1 MQLHHGQLHHVRGSA
16 LAHAAECLPLR
27 THTLGVLTGVNAVQA
42 AAPVE
47 QRGHVLVL
55 PAALEDLNGS
65 RGGKMTCLAGIKIK
79 Q

>member
-27 THTLGVLTGVNAVQA
+27 THTLGVVMGADSVQVA
-42 AAPVE
+42 PPVE
-47 QRGHVLVL
+47 QRHHVLVL
-55 PAALEDLNGS
+55 PAALEDLNGG
-65 RGGKMTCLAGIKIK
+65 RGGKMTCRAGIKIK